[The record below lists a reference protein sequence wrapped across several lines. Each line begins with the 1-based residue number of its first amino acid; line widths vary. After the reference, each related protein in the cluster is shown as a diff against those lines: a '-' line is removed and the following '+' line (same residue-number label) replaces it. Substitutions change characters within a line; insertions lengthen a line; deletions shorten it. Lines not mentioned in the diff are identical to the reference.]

1 MIKDPFPLTSS
12 RGLEYLIARRVAVTG
27 ASGLIGSYV
36 VKFLREL
43 GAEVRAIIHD
53 RPPNEFTK
61 MANEIVQ
68 VDLSC
73 GVGVHGA
80 AANSKIFEGCSVV
93 ASCAGITGGVNL
105 PSHDPVSY
113 VGPASVIAMNTL
125 HAAHLARVER
135 IGWLS
140 STTVYPPLDRPATED
155 DSRLP
160 DALYPLYRGIG
171 ESKRF
176 LEKLFAYY
184 HETAGI
190 GAAVVR
196 PSGAYGRFDNFD
208 ERTSH
213 VLPGMVTRAL
223 KLEPGQLFDVW
234 GDGEDVRDF
243 IHAQDVARCLLLAI
257 SKDVTARPYN
267 VASGLGVT
275 TKMLARAVLNA
286 VGSVTDIR
294 TQPNMPTALRRRL
307 VDVSRAKEELGFVA
321 QIPLARGVQ
330 DVVDYRRPT

>member
-1 MIKDPFPLTSS
+1 MISDPFPLQSS
-12 RGLEYLIARRVAVTG
+12 RGLEYLLARRVAVTG

-36 VKFLREL
+36 VKLLKEL
-43 GAEVRAIIHD
+43 GVVVRAIVHD
-53 RPPNEFTK
+53 RVSNEFTR
-61 MANEIVQ
+61 MADEVVR

-73 GVGVHGA
+73 GVDTHGV
-80 AANSKIFEGCSVV
+80 NSKIFDGCSVV

-113 VGPASVIAMNTL
+113 VGPASTIAMNTL
-125 HAAHLARVER
+125 HAAHLAGVER

-140 STTVYPPLDRPATED
+140 STTVYPPLPRPAVED

-176 LEKLFAYY
+176 IEKLFAYY

-190 GAAVVR
+190 GAAVIR
-196 PSGAYGRFDNFD
+196 PAGAYGRFDNFD

-223 KLEPGQLFDVW
+223 KLEPGQSFDVW

-267 VASGLGVT
+267 AASGIGVT
-275 TKMLARAVLNA
+275 TKTLASVVLYA
-286 VGSVTDIR
+286 VGSTADVR
-294 TQPNMPTALRRRL
+294 TQPSMPTALRTRL
-307 VDVSRAKEELGFVA
+307 VDHSRAKEELGFDA
-321 QIPLARGVQ
+321 EISLGRGVQ
-330 DVVDYRRPT
+330 DVVDYRRE